1 MAARYQMALSLGF
14 HIVLSCFGVAFPA
27 MIFVVHRRG
36 LRDDDRTA
44 LDLAHKWAKAA
55 AVLFAVGAVSGTILS
70 FEMGLLWP
78 ELMSTFGDVLGLPF
92 ALEGIAFFVEAIFI

>member
-1 MAARYQMALSLGF
+1 
-14 HIVLSCFGVAFPA
+14 

-36 LRDDDRTA
+36 IRRGDDSA
-44 LDLAHKWAKAA
+44 LELAHKWAKAA

-78 ELMSTFGDVLGLPF
+78 RLMSQFGDVLGLPF
-92 ALEGIAFFVEAIFI
+92 ALEGIAFFVEAIFMGIYLYGWGRLPARLHLSRSCR

>member
-1 MAARYQMALSLGF
+1 MPIVALDNLMAARWQMALSLGS
-14 HIVLSCFGVAFPA
+14 HIVLSCFGVALPA

-36 LRDDDRTA
+36 LRRGDQVA

-70 FEMGLLWP
+70 RSRWVCCGP
-78 ELMSTFGDVLGLPF
+78 
-92 ALEGIAFFVEAIFI
+92 A